1 MAQPPE
7 EQANGAPAPQRVLPR
22 RVIHWGF
29 DALYA
34 GLVSTMPLYA
44 AARALR
50 DPKARSRWA
59 AYARDIPSRFGARR
73 RRTGDRACVWVH
85 GVSVGEVKAAAR
97 LVTEIERT
105 IPDVE
110 VVISVTTDTGYR
122 VACTRYPGH
131 RVEFYPPDLSWIVND
146 ALDAIRPDL
155 MILVESEFWPNF
167 LFAAR
172 SRGLPV
178 ALVNGK
184 MSLRSAQR
192 FGKLPGITRHL
203 LDCIEVLCVQLPLYE
218 QRLLDLG
225 VAPGRLHVTGNMK
238 FDNIPIKQ
246 DEVRDD
252 EFVRLLGADDGLPIV
267 VAGSTHPGEERA
279 LARIDRRLREGGHPM
294 RLVIAPR
301 HPARADTVE
310 ADIRREGGNVLRR
323 SRMGPAARPGP
334 GQIVLLDTVGELE
347 RVYARAD
354 AVFVGGSL
362 VRHGG
367 QNMMEPASL
376 GKPVVVGR
384 HIHNFRGEVEM
395 LLHVDGIIVVRDA
408 DGVEATQWAPGRGL
422 RSSAARAQRG
432 ARSRSC
438 VRCSSGWRPRRPRH
452 AGGRRRTTRKVLSA
466 ATRTRSVAARPSGA
480 RARTVKSTSAL
491 TSSSRAL
498 PCRSVRTGSS
508 ERFLPA
514 SSLHSKTAR
523 GTGRP
528 RSSTTSISSVPA
540 ATSVTSSSRASPGA
554 SATSAP
560 VGPPP
565 RPWTTSDHGPG
576 RRSSKR

>member
-1 MAQPPE
+1 MART
-7 EQANGAPAPQRVLPR
+7 ADARRPALPARVVR
-22 RVIHWGF
+22 WSF

-34 GLVSTMPLYA
+34 GLVSAMPLYA

-59 AYARDIPSRFGARR
+59 AYARDIPRRFGQRR
-73 RRTGDRACVWVH
+73 VRRSANPCVWVH

-97 LVTEIERT
+97 LVEEIEHT
-105 IPDVE
+105 VPGVQ

-122 VACTRYPGH
+122 VARRRYPGH
-131 RVEFYPPDLSWIVND
+131 RVEFYPPDLSWIVDD

-172 SRGLPV
+172 EREIPV

-184 MSLRSAQR
+184 MSERSARR
-192 FGKLPGITRHL
+192 FGKLPGITRRL
-203 LDCIEVLCVQLPLYE
+203 LDCIEIFCVQLPLHE
-218 QRLLDLG
+218 QRFLALG
-225 VAPGRLHVTGNMK
+225 VPADRMHVSGNMK

-252 EFVRLLGADDGLPIV
+252 EFARLLGADDGLPV
-267 VAGSTHPGEERA
+267 LVAGSTHPSEERTM
-279 LARIDRRLREGGHPM
+279 ARIHRRLSDDGLKL
-294 RLVIAPR
+294 RLVVAPR

-310 ADIRREGGNVLRR
+310 AEMRREGGDVVRR
-323 SRMGPAARPGP
+323 SRMGPADRPGP

-395 LLHVDGIIVVRDA
+395 LVHVDGIVVARDA
-408 DGVEATQWAPGRGL
+408 DGVEATL
-422 RSSAARAQRG
+422 RAWLADPESAEALGMRARAVIERSKG
-432 ARSRSC
+432 ATSRTLEHL
-438 VRCSSGWRPRRPRH
+438 RPLLER
-452 AGGRRRTTRKVLSA
+452 
-466 ATRTRSVAARPSGA
+466 VAARP
-480 RARTVKSTSAL
+480 
-491 TSSSRAL
+491 
-498 PCRSVRTGSS
+498 
-508 ERFLPA
+508 
-514 SSLHSKTAR
+514 
-523 GTGRP
+523 
-528 RSSTTSISSVPA
+528 
-540 ATSVTSSSRASPGA
+540 
-554 SATSAP
+554 
-560 VGPPP
+560 
-565 RPWTTSDHGPG
+565 
-576 RRSSKR
+576 